1 MRPLVVALAAVLAS
15 TAAFADHDRDDRR
28 RWEGQGRP
36 SSVQVVVDRQ
46 EMAERLERLEKLLD
60 EAYERADEN
69 GGHGKGRLRRAMDE
83 VDGLQRVVRM
93 APDVRNY
100 GSGPVVV
107 QPPPV
112 VVQQPPPPP
121 PAPVVQ
127 PIDNQRLQM
136 LTQAMVRE
144 AFPKDKLRVLNDFT
158 SRNNYFL
165 VSQMRQLMEQFS
177 FSNDRLEA
185 VRLLWPRV
193 LDRENGF
200 QLYQA
205 FPFSNDKQKL
215 RQIIGG

>member
-15 TAAFADHDRDDRR
+15 TAVLADPNRDDRR
-28 RWEGQGRP
+28 WEDRGRP
-36 SSVQVVVDRQ
+36 NGSVQVLVNRQ
-46 EMAERLERLEKLLD
+46 DMAERLERLEKLLE
-60 EAYERADEN
+60 EAYQRAEE
-69 GGHGKGRLRRAMDE
+69 GHGKGKLRRAMDE
-83 VDGLQRVVRM
+83 VDGLQRVVKM
-93 APDVRNY
+93 APDMR
-100 GSGPVVV
+100 GAP
-107 QPPPV
+107 QPPVV

-127 PIDNQRLQM
+127 PIDNGRLQQ

-165 VSQMRQLMEQFS
+165 VSQMRQLMDQFS

-193 LDRENGF
+193 LDRDNGF
-200 QLYQA
+200 QLYQS
-205 FPFSNDKQKL
+205 FPFSGDKEKL